1 MQSVY
6 FALHPFRYS
15 SREIH
20 TTYML
25 LSFDSFPCHYANSL
39 FCLFMAV
46 KVDSVNIFIHCRDCI
61 EVLKTM
67 RCDLVSLQEAMML

>member
-20 TTYML
+20 TTYMH
-25 LSFDSFPCHYANSL
+25 LSFHCHYANSL

-46 KVDSVNIFIHCRDCI
+46 KVDSVNIFLDCRDCI